1 MNEPPGAESGLRPA
15 LPTPVAAIGA
25 VLLAGTLITTT
36 HEAAAQGLFRPPAA
50 DRFDLPPFEPP
61 PAETG
66 SILPPYVPDE
76 RAQPATPDGEE
87 ALFVS
92 RIIFSGSDILADE
105 DAARIRQSY
114 ENRELRVSDLTRI
127 RDETTLLLMERGFL
141 TSGAVIP
148 SQSVA
153 DGELEIRIVAGSLAR
168 IEEQQTAG
176 YRDGYISGYI
186 EGFGDVDPVNVYD
199 LERRLQVLELDPR
212 TERVEAELLPGE
224 TRGESILRVSG
235 FAAPSYRARFEVSNY
250 QNPAIGA
257 WRGVAEVDFL
267 NIAGN
272 GDDLGI
278 GVRVTEGL
286 RELSGQ
292 YSTAVNKR
300 DARLAFYGYASDT
313 EIVEDPFNRLDI
325 EAEIRTFGLSYT
337 HPYKRTLNRYA
348 SLFAIGEYRS
358 SNSFLL
364 GSGFSF
370 SPGVDD
376 GEAKIA
382 AFRLGWEDVRR
393 NRSQV
398 IATRVIASVGVDALD
413 ATTASGDIA
422 DGQFFAI
429 LARTQWAR
437 RFGFMN
443 GQLLARF
450 DGQITDRALLGLE
463 QFGVG
468 GHRTVRGYRENT
480 LIRDNG
486 VVASA
491 EYRATLWS
499 NVVTGAS
506 FEAGPFVDYGYSWN
520 TELPEIGEQTLASVG
535 VVVRW
540 LPLANLRFDV
550 AYGYALTDVRVPGE
564 NNLQD
569 DGFHVG
575 AFWEVQ

>member
-1 MNEPPGAESGLRPA
+1 MNEPSETDCGSGAAAPGAVAVFGL
-15 LPTPVAAIGA
+15 
-25 VLLAGTLITTT
+25 LLSAGLITAPTDL
-36 HEAAAQGLFRPPAA
+36 AVAQGLFRPPAA
-50 DRFDLPPFEPP
+50 ERFELPPFEA
-61 PAETG
+61 PATEPG
-66 SILPPYVPDE
+66 SILPPYVPE
-76 RAQPATPDGEE
+76 QRAKPLGPAEGE
-87 ALFVS
+87 AVLVRS
-92 RIIFSGSDILADE
+92 ITFSGSDILTDE
-105 DAARIRQSY
+105 DAAQIRQRY
-114 ENRELRVSDLTRI
+114 ENRELRPADIIRL
-127 RDETTLLLMERGFL
+127 RDETTLQLMERGFL

-153 DGELEIRIVAGSLAR
+153 DGQLEIQIVAGNLAQ
-168 IEEQQTAG
+168 IEERQTAG

-186 EGFGDVDPVNVYD
+186 EGFGDTDPVNVYD

-224 TRGESILRVSG
+224 ERGESILRVSG
-235 FAAPSYRARFEVSNY
+235 FAARPYRGRVEISNY

-267 NIAGN
+267 NVTGN

-278 GVRVTEGL
+278 GGRVTEGL

-292 YSTAVNKR
+292 YSAAVNKR
-300 DARLAFYGYASDT
+300 DARLAVYGYASDT
-313 EIVEDPFNRLDI
+313 EIVEDPFDRLDI

-337 HPYKRTLNRYA
+337 HPYKRSLNRYA

-358 SNSFLL
+358 SESFLL

-370 SPGVDD
+370 SSGVDD

-382 AFRLGWEDVRR
+382 ALRIGWEDVRR
-393 NRSQV
+393 SRSQV
-398 IATRVIASVGVDALD
+398 IATRIIASVGVDALN
-413 ATTASGDIA
+413 ATKASGDIA
-422 DGQFFAI
+422 DGQFVSV

-437 RFGFMN
+437 RFEFLN
-443 GQLLARF
+443 GQMLARL
-450 DGQITDRALLGLE
+450 DGQLADRALLGLE
-463 QFGVG
+463 QFGMG

-486 VVASA
+486 VVASL

-499 NVVTGAS
+499 NVVSGAS

-520 TELPEIGEQTLASVG
+520 NELPEIGEQTLASIG
-535 VVVRW
+535 IALRW
-540 LPLANLRFDV
+540 LPIANLRFEA
-550 AYGYALTDVRVPGE
+550 AYGYALTDVDIPGE

-569 DGFHVG
+569 DGVHVG
-575 AFWEVQ
+575 AFWEM